1 MLRLPTLVFQ
11 IWWQMVN
18 SCEPVVDR
26 LIMQHLKLYL
36 ANFMQAQRLTFG
48 LVVLFYM
55 LCYVELCH
63 LMTSMSQLCS
73 ERSNVSYVSYVAADL
88 VFIYFEKAMI
98 YFLNIPPFLTLRTDK
113 IDRLKKIWPAQNIW
127 TFTMSCGVILYA
139 LLCVTLPFDDE
150 HVPTLFRKIKWE
162 LCQLKLNRYLLELSH
177 QMTNVCLLISDI
189 LPIFDCS
196 CMLGT

>member
-18 SCEPVVDR
+18 SCEPVVDP
-26 LIMQHLKLYL
+26 LIMQHLKSYL

-73 ERSNVSYVSYVAADL
+73 ERSNVSYVPANL
-88 VFIYFEKAMI
+88 VFIYSEKAII
-98 YFLNIPPFLTLRTDK
+98 YFLNIPPFLTLRTNK
-113 IDRLKKIWPAQNIW
+113 IGRFKKNWPAQNIW
-127 TFTMSCGVILYA
+127 TFTIVVCTVWTS
-139 LLCVTLPFDDE
+139 
-150 HVPTLFRKIKWE
+150 
-162 LCQLKLNRYLLELSH
+162 
-177 QMTNVCLLISDI
+177 NVVQAEIVRRPPGDPPRRVSG
-189 LPIFDCS
+189 FF
-196 CMLGT
+196 G

>member
-18 SCEPVVDR
+18 SCEPVVDP
-26 LIMQHLKLYL
+26 LIMQHLKSYL

-73 ERSNVSYVSYVAADL
+73 ERSNVSYVPANL
-88 VFIYFEKAMI
+88 VFIYSEKAII
-98 YFLNIPPFLTLRTDK
+98 YFLNIPPFLTLRTNK
-113 IDRLKKIWPAQNIW
+113 IGRFKKNWPAQNIW
-127 TFTMSCGVILYA
+127 TFTMYLYYW
-139 LLCVTLPFDDE
+139 P
-150 HVPTLFRKIKWE
+150 
-162 LCQLKLNRYLLELSH
+162 
-177 QMTNVCLLISDI
+177 LISQIPKQRKTLKVFLIKNSDHQKS
-189 LPIFDCS
+189 CS
-196 CMLGT
+196 TVSAVFLWVLLRLETKQLQHFGYVYCVAT